1 MNIVVTPT
9 RLMIDIH
16 LDEDTKNF
24 LTKLV
29 IEASKITEIQNAI
42 DAAKK
47 DKAAVH
53 SYAYY
58 IVEEISKILKKG
70 KR

>member
-1 MNIVVTPT
+1 MQ
-9 RLMIDIH
+9 LM
-16 LDEDTKNF
+16 
-24 LTKLV
+24 
-29 IEASKITEIQNAI
+29 QQ
-42 DAAKK
+42 KK
-47 DKAAVH
+47 TKAAVH